1 MNTWTHV
8 ATWPW
13 ISMSQQFI
21 HSNTQSKG
29 VGRLVPINLIAT
41 YNQVWSHIWK
51 CTTKRL
57 VICSS
62 RYIEIYQL
70 IKLTLMPHD
79 ITWLDVSV
87 INWRILLLLHIFQCS
102 KYLDSH
108 LIYLINR
115 QTKVTPGIILKVFSF
130 KKLHQGIEQSLLS
143 SINIFKFND
152 IRMMKRFQ
160 CLKLVNSII
169 HRCITLKY
177 LDGKI
182 LLLHIMP
189 YLEHT
194 SKSTS
199 TKNFMKGHR
208 RSYLNSWLHV
218 FQICYL
224 GLACGISC

>member
-51 CTTKRL
+51 CTAKRL

-70 IKLTLMPHD
+70 IKLTLIPHD

-194 SKSTS
+194 SKASLTQY
-199 TKNFMKGHR
+199 FMKC
-208 RSYLNSWLHV
+208 
-218 FQICYL
+218 Q
-224 GLACGISC
+224 